1 MNSESNPCSSI
12 KSFFSLFDL
21 KELKQLL
28 VLTLPLYIAN
38 LVHVGMGLVDTMVAG
53 SASSA
58 DLAGVAMGSAV
69 SWPILAAFGGVLSIL
84 APILSRLRGEGRY
97 SRIGFVLNN
106 AKWIA
111 IISMILASLMLYAVS
126 HVFVHVSDDAYSAA
140 VAHQYVIFMLIS
152 VPASMLLRVVQ
163 GHFEG
168 FGQTRPAMI
177 MALIALA
184 LNYPINHAF
193 VFGWGPIPAMG
204 GAGCGLVTA
213 LMHWL
218 IVSGLIVMMF
228 ASRRHRPYARQLFTW
243 ASPHW
248 AQIKRIVSLGI
259 PIGVAGFCEFSFFSA
274 MTLVIAPLGNMAVS
288 AQQISLNI
296 SSVLFMLPFSLG
308 IAVAIRSSYYI
319 GIGDKNGFHRLV
331 STLIISTLSAV
342 CVLMTLTVLIRY
354 SLIAQFTHS
363 QEIIDIAQILI
374 ILCAV
379 YQIPD
384 AIQALMSGLLRG
396 CHDTKIITWVN
407 LGSYYLVGFPLAY
420 ALIRTDW
427 IVPALGPAGA
437 WISFIV
443 ALTITASLLTA
454 RFIRTRKTLF
464 SSQDSAH

>member
-1 MNSESNPCSSI
+1 MNSESKPCSSI

-21 KELKQLL
+21 KELKALIII
-28 VLTLPLYIAN
+28 TLPLYIAN

-58 DLAGVAMGSAV
+58 DLAGVAMGSAI
-69 SWPILAAFGGVLSIL
+69 SWPVLAAFGGVLTIL
-84 APILSRLRGEGRY
+84 APIISRLRGEGRY
-97 SRIGFVLNN
+97 SRVGFVLNN
-106 AKWIA
+106 AKWISF
-111 IISMILASLMLYAVS
+111 ILMLIAGLILYALS
-126 HVFVHVSDDAYSAA
+126 HVFSAVSDDAHSAA
-140 VAHQYVIFMLIS
+140 VAQQYVIFMILS
-152 VPASMLLRVVQ
+152 VPASMLMRVVQ

-177 MALIALA
+177 MALVALV

-218 IVSGLIVMMF
+218 IVLGLIVMMF

-248 AQIKRIVSLGI
+248 AQIKSIVSLGI
-259 PIGVAGFCEFSFFSA
+259 PIGVANFCEFSFFSA
-274 MTLVIAPLGNMAVS
+274 MTLVIAPLGNIAVS

-296 SSVLFMLPFSLG
+296 SSVLFMLPLSLG
-308 IAVAIRSSYYI
+308 VAVAIRSSYYI
-319 GIGDKNGFHRLV
+319 GIDDRAGFHRLV
-331 STLIISTLSAV
+331 STLIISALSAV
-342 CVLMTLTVLIRY
+342 CVLMTLTVFIRY
-354 SLIAQFTHS
+354 SLIAQFSDS
-363 QEIIDIAQILI
+363 QEIVDIAQVLI
-374 ILCAV
+374 ILCAI

-407 LGSYYLVGFPLAY
+407 LGSYWIIGFPLAY

-454 RFIRTRKTLF
+454 RFLRTRKTLF
-464 SSQDSAH
+464 LGK